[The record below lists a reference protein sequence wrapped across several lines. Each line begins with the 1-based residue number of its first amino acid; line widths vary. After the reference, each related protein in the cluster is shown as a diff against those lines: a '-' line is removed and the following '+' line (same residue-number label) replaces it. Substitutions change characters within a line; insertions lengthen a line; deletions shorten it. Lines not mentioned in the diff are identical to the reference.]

1 MPIDEHRRLNYE
13 NWEDRVS
20 IHAASQT
27 YDLTGLAS
35 DPTRLTR
42 VIERD
47 RERLPG
53 LSGKNVVHLQCHI
66 GTDTL
71 SLARLGAASV
81 SGYDFSPSA
90 LEVARKLASDAG
102 VDITYVEGEFYDALD
117 LLGRERFDVVYT
129 GAGAINWLPD
139 IRGWARV
146 VARPDLHDARQ
157 RQPVAVPEFLEHCDN
172 EASVDEG
179 LHDPIVRAR
188 DEVADGVALGKF
200 RRLRGSLR
208 ELDR

>member
-102 VDITYVEGEFYDALD
+102 VDITYVEGEF
-117 LLGRERFDVVYT
+117 
-129 GAGAINWLPD
+129 
-139 IRGWARV
+139 
-146 VARPDLHDARQ
+146 
-157 RQPVAVPEFLEHCDN
+157 
-172 EASVDEG
+172 
-179 LHDPIVRAR
+179 
-188 DEVADGVALGKF
+188 
-200 RRLRGSLR
+200 
-208 ELDR
+208 